1 MSQSDYIKYKR
12 TQNVLKTQSKLQ
24 KVLNENDYISYETYG
39 IETTIPNTK
48 LRPSRLIPSN
58 KISVMEIDRVI
69 TSCPTFTLC
78 KNTHNRANRVLNT
91 VVSANAPPTFK
102 SGKLTGKQLGV
113 NGKEPIENSIKCT
126 FNIKQNGKINTYI
139 QRNCTCYKL
148 PKLCKCGTS
157 ICEGTL
163 VVV

>member
-1 MSQSDYIKYKR
+1 MSQSDYIKYKH
-12 TQNVLKTQSKLQ
+12 TQNVLKTQSKLD
-24 KVLNENDYISYETYG
+24 KILNENDYTNYETYG
-39 IETTIPNTK
+39 IETTVTNTK

-58 KISVMEIDRVI
+58 SISVMDMDRVI
-69 TSCPTFTLC
+69 TSCPAFTLC
-78 KNTHNRANRVLNT
+78 RNTNTRPNRVLNQFT
-91 VVSANAPPTFK
+91 SAPATFK
-102 SGKLTGKQLGV
+102 SGKLTGKQIGV
-113 NGKEPIENSIKCT
+113 SGKKEPIENSVKCT

-163 VVV
+163 VV